1 MMWAFLS
8 MMWRDTT
15 FFVGVVLAAVAA
27 GVAETVES
35 RPRNYEVITFF
46 VFRFSFRFLSCA
58 HIACKRRGCCVDDAP
73 PPPLP
78 AKPPPPTSGPPL
90 YREAREKRVEVG
102 WGSGGG

>member
-1 MMWAFLS
+1 MWAFLS

-58 HIACKRRGCCVDDAP
+58 HIACKRRGCCVYDAP
-73 PPPLP
+73 SLPSLPHPPPAHLFIG
-78 AKPPPPTSGPPL
+78 K
-90 YREAREKRVEVG
+90 RERRESRLAGAVEVV
-102 WGSGGG
+102 S